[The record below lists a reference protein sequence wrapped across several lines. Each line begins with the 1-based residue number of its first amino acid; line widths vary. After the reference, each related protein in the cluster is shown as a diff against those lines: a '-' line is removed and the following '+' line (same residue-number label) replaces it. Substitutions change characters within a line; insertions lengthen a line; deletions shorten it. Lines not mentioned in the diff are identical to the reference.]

1 MTFHFEYEA
10 DKQFSFDYEALMK
23 RVMLQVLDYE
33 KCPYEVEINII
44 ITTNE
49 EIHQINAEYRQIDR
63 ATDVIYF
70 PIVSYTQP
78 GDFSNVEEDEKL
90 FHPDKGE

>member
-33 KCPYEVEINII
+33 KCPYEVDINII

-49 EIHQINAEYRQIDR
+49 
-63 ATDVIYF
+63 
-70 PIVSYTQP
+70 
-78 GDFSNVEEDEKL
+78 
-90 FHPDKGE
+90 

>member
-33 KCPYEVEINII
+33 KCPYEVEINMFSIAVTSSLPSPVFFMI
-44 ITTNE
+44 A
-49 EIHQINAEYRQIDR
+49 INYKINGYSTAPNR
-63 ATDVIYF
+63 
-70 PIVSYTQP
+70 
-78 GDFSNVEEDEKL
+78 
-90 FHPDKGE
+90 

>member
-63 ATDVIYF
+63 ATDVLSF
-70 PIVSYTQP
+70 PMLDYPENMV
-78 GDFSNVEEDEKL
+78 FKNVYKNKKFNL
-90 FHPDKGE
+90 NFLNT